1 MVIHC
6 VQEFDSSMTVEK
18 VIVDRERSEYG
29 LEVVLHVPFQGQA
42 AAPLYELQ
50 EYIAKNIESFTG
62 MILREV
68 NVTIGRVSKRS
79 RQTRNE

>member
-18 VIVDRERSEYG
+18 VVVDRERGDYG
-29 LEVVLHVPFQGQA
+29 LEVVLNVPFSGQA

-50 EYIAKNIESFTG
+50 EYIAKNLESFTG
-62 MILREV
+62 LILKEV
-68 NVTIGRVSKRS
+68 NVTIGRVSKRT
-79 RQTRNE
+79 RQTGNE